1 LKEIKLDKTSVFWI
15 MHITGWLLFALF
27 MRLYEEGDFFLSLKR
42 SLLFLLTYLIGFLL
56 TLGLRYFYRII
67 YDRIN
72 SLILILIIIIMA
84 SAIALIIWEPVDV
97 LISAPFWDEGELE
110 EFLTTY
116 SPFTL
121 GRYYRMNLF
130 WFMFILMWSI
140 LYFGIKNWYE
150 HMEQRIKAEKAM
162 KLANNAQLIML
173 RYQLNPHFLFNS
185 LNSIKALTYENP
197 EQAGYMLTEFSE
209 FLRLTLNYNSRL
221 YITIREEIDIIEKFL
236 LIEKI
241 RFEEKL
247 RYTVRFDEVLLDREI
262 LGFITQPL
270 VENAIKHG
278 FRTSPAG
285 IVVNIAFSAIED
297 YCKIII
303 ENTGILDDDKAS
315 GGTGLKNVIE
325 RLDNAYSRKYSLNI
339 SQEEGVVRLTL
350 LIPDGK

>member
-1 LKEIKLDKTSVFWI
+1 MKEIRLEKTIVFWI
-15 MHITGWLLFALF
+15 LHIAGWLLFAVF
-27 MRLYEEGDFFLSLKR
+27 MRFYEGGDFFLPLKKF
-42 SLLFLLTYLIGFLL
+42 LLFLLTYLIGFLL

-72 SLILILIIIIMA
+72 SIIIILFIIIIA
-84 SAIALIIWEPVDV
+84 SAFALIIWEPIDV
-97 LISAPFWDEGELE
+97 LISAPFWEKGELKA
-110 EFLTTY
+110 FLDTY
-116 SPFTL
+116 APFTL

-150 HMEQRIKAEKAM
+150 HMDQRIKAEKAL

-209 FLRLTLNYNSRL
+209 FLRITLNYNNRL

-236 LIEKI
+236 MIEKI

-247 RYTVRFDEVLLDREI
+247 KYTIRFDEALLNREI

-303 ENTGILDDDKAS
+303 ENTGILEDDKTS
-315 GGTGLKNVIE
+315 GGTGLKNVID

-339 SQEEGVVRLTL
+339 SQEEGLVRLTL
-350 LIPDGK
+350 LIPDKK